1 MELSSSVQIPPSL
14 YVVVGLLVIG
24 NFGVIISMLTLIFK
38 AGMFV
43 STTKAGIEDAK
54 STAVRA
60 HKRIDKIEDEAEA

>member
-1 MELSSSVQIPPSL
+1 MELSTTSL
-14 YVVVGLLVIG
+14 PTNFYVVVGVLVVANLSVLIS
-24 NFGVIISMLTLIFK
+24 VITFIFK

-60 HKRIDKIEDEAEA
+60 HKRIDKLAGEGEE